1 LELIDVTGAIITMD
15 AMGVQTEI
23 VRLIRQKKA
32 DYIVTPQKESS
43 NSLQTSQDLVLKSQS
58 KPIWWN

>member
-1 LELIDVTGAIITMD
+1 MD

-32 DYIVTPQKESS
+32 DYVVTPQKESS